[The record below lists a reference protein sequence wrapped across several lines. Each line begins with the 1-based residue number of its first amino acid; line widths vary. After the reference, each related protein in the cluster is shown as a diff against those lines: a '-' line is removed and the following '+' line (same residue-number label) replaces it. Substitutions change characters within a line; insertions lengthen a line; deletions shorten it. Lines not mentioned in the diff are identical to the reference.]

1 MKTNFE
7 SRFMDVAIAGTPCQM
22 TNEELN
28 AEFYKFQKDVRD
40 VLMSDRG
47 YLAIDY
53 ILNDLL
59 AQFDGIVRGKKK

>member
-7 SRFMDVAIAGTPCQM
+7 SCFMGVAASGTPCQM
-22 TNEELN
+22 SNEELN
-28 AEFYKFQKDVRD
+28 AEFCKFQNDVLG

-47 YLAIDY
+47 YLDIDY

-59 AQFDGIVRGKKK
+59 AQLEGIVRGKK